1 VRISVYAFELMPSR
15 SKARSAPIL
24 IVVALA
30 LGIAGALIGSVY
42 LVLSMVLV
50 ILVQAVSLWTT
61 RNRPSGGDRK

>member
-1 VRISVYAFELMPSR
+1 MPSR
-15 SKARSAPIL
+15 SKARSAPVL

-61 RNRPSGGDRK
+61 RNRPSGGGRK

>member
-1 VRISVYAFELMPSR
+1 MMSR
-15 SKARSAPIL
+15 SKNRSAPIL

-30 LGIAGALIGSVY
+30 IGIAGALVGSWF

-61 RNRPSGGDRK
+61 RIRPNGGDRK